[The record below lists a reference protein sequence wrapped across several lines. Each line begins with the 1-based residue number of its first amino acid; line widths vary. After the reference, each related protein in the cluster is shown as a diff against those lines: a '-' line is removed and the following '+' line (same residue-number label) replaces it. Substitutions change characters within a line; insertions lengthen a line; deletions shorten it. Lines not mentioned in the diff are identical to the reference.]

1 MYVIVCVYMYVSLSV
16 YVFITHIHT
25 YIYACMPDGSKAFHS
40 KSKQKA
46 HDLPSFLLTS
56 LSSLFKNLVASKC

>member
-1 MYVIVCVYMYVSLSV
+1 
-16 YVFITHIHT
+16 
-25 YIYACMPDGSKAFHS
+25 MPDGSKAFHS